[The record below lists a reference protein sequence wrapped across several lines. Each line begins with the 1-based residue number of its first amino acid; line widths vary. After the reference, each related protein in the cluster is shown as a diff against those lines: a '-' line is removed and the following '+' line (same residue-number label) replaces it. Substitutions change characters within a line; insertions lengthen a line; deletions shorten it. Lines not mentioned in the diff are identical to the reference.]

1 MLLFKDTEE
10 VFVADSGDKQNYSSF
25 STRQSPA
32 GWLVP
37 LLVWQAAPLA
47 AAIIAGPVGTEQA
60 YVLLTR
66 NTEPCM
72 SLIPMISK
80 TIPVSSHI
88 MNFKLAGLTVS
99 IEGSSQELPRT
110 APTNFAPSNF
120 ENLSQA
126 PMN

>member
-66 NTEPCM
+66 NTEAIYVTDTNDKQDYSCF
-72 SLIPMISK
+72 L
-80 TIPVSSHI
+80 TYYELQAGWSHC
-88 MNFKLAGLTVS
+88 
-99 IEGSSQELPRT
+99 QH
-110 APTNFAPSNF
+110 
-120 ENLSQA
+120 
-126 PMN
+126 